1 MAAVQ
6 LAGVSSG
13 GSAARQVLVGIG
25 SGFVSASPATV
36 FRVRAVGGGLMDPG
50 LPVAVPRVAVVSV
63 GLPVAVAR
71 VSVLHAQIAGIP
83 DV

>member
-1 MAAVQ
+1 
-6 LAGVSSG
+6 
-13 GSAARQVLVGIG
+13 
-25 SGFVSASPATV
+25 
-36 FRVRAVGGGLMDPG
+36 MDPG